1 MGKLIVAV
9 TFLMGS
15 IFGFSQEVV
24 KEQTPYSV
32 GTLKQADELPTEGTY
47 QIILR
52 NKDIVAT
59 IADETLF
66 QVNYKRE
73 VENETYLIIDENI
86 KIRILPFNVIRANDF
101 MPLTKYSYEN

>member
-1 MGKLIVAV
+1 MKKQLLVAAFLIS
-9 TFLMGS
+9 T

-24 KEQTPYSV
+24 QEQTSFNV
-32 GTLKQADELPTEGTY
+32 GTLQQAEELPTEGTY
-47 QIILR
+47 QIILK

-59 IADETLF
+59 ISDETLF

-73 VENETYLIIDENI
+73 IENETYLIIDENI
-86 KIRILPFNVIRANDF
+86 KIRILPYNVIRANGF